1 MCIRDSCSP
10 NAKEP
15 SEITVLG
22 GTKMTVL
29 PTAMDSLSKF
39 KPGDQMTLLLTEDG
53 RVAGAVEATGSS
65 APVSYTHLDVY
76 KRQAKGG
83 PQREKA
89 HYLPSRR
96 AASPG
101 GL

>member
-1 MCIRDSCSP
+1 MTVHYEDCSP

-65 APVSYTHLDVY
+65 ARGNAVGIVRDGTVPDALRHPP
-76 KRQAKGG
+76 R
-83 PQREKA
+83 
-89 HYLPSRR
+89 SR
-96 AASPG
+96 
-101 GL
+101 